1 MIFFSPSWDLQGE
14 NFPSFREKTQSEMVR
29 DSDMSAISPCLSF
42 PLSTPCSAPGSLP
55 TPQQSPGSEKG
66 GFPPRDSSSS
76 PEPLSSR
83 RHKLYREELNL
94 TSPAAPLPLRP
105 DASWL
110 QFHLGIS
117 RDGLYPR
124 SSPAVTSLLRDM
136 REFPVISAG
145 EQPPATGMAMGMGM
159 GGSGP
164 HRSLLGAR
172 EGGQPPEME
181 PGGVSLLLLPLQTTA
196 RTRRR
201 CWEPVTAARVSV
213 APGVPACP
221 CMSSLGLAPVPN
233 SSVLTSAREMPSQ
246 ALLPP
251 INPSRGWDHRS

>member
-1 MIFFSPSWDLQGE
+1 
-14 NFPSFREKTQSEMVR
+14 
-29 DSDMSAISPCLSF
+29 MSAISPCLSF

-55 TPQQSPGSEKG
+55 TPQQTPGSENG

-164 HRSLLGAR
+164 FL
-172 EGGQPPEME
+172 E
-181 PGGVSLLLLPLQTTA
+181 PGRGVSLKRWSLA
-196 RTRRR
+196 GSH
-201 CWEPVTAARVSV
+201 CSS
-213 APGVPACP
+213 CP
-221 CMSSLGLAPVPN
+221 CRLQPGREGAAGSL
-233 SSVLTSAREMPSQ
+233 
-246 ALLPP
+246 
-251 INPSRGWDHRS
+251 